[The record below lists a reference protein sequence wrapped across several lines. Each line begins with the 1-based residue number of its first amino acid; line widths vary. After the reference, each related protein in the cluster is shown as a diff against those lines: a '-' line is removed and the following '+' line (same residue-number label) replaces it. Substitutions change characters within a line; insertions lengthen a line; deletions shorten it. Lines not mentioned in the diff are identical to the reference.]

1 MISSDIAPVRKF
13 NRHFFTFLQEDY
25 ICRYLRA
32 GIRLESVVRQ
42 TDSAYKVGTFRKVF
56 TDFRVLLI
64 QSTLCCDKSYNAV
77 RRYFIQRFCEKIVV
91 YQEILLVVPLVEHSV
106 ISERNVADSGV
117 KIIVGECSFLI
128 PPYLNIRRLIELLC
142 DTSGYAVQ
150 FNAVQTAF
158 FTYFFG
164 HNAEKVT
171 YAHSRLQNVTSTETE
186 SRQSLINAVYDG
198 RRGVVCVQHRA
209 FCGCV
214 FVLCQRFRKLLMFIC
229 PRTVILVK
237 RLRKPSPADIL

>member
-1 MISSDIAPVRKF
+1 MIFADIAPVGKF
-13 NRHFFTFLQEDY
+13 NRHFLTLLQENY
-25 ICRYLRA
+25 IRRYLRA
-32 GIRLESVVRQ
+32 GVRLESVVRQ
-42 TDSAYKVGTFRKVF
+42 TDSAHKIGTFRKVF
-56 TDFRVLLI
+56 TNFRVLLI
-64 QSTLCCDKSYNAV
+64 QSTLCSDESYNAV

-106 ISERNVADSGV
+106 ISERNIADSGV

-128 PPYLNIRRLIELLC
+128 PLYLNICHLIELLC

-158 FTYFFG
+158 LTHFFG
-164 HNAEKVT
+164 HNAEKVA

-198 RRGVVCVQHRA
+198 GRGVVRVQHRA
-209 FCGCV
+209 FGGCV
-214 FVLCQRFRKLLMFIC
+214 FVLCQRFHKFLMFAR
-229 PRTVILVK
+229 PGTVILVK
-237 RLRKPSPADIL
+237 RLRKSAPADVL

>member
-1 MISSDIAPVRKF
+1 MIFADIAPVGKF
-13 NRHFFTFLQEDY
+13 HRHFLTFLQEDN
-25 ICRYLRA
+25 IRRYLRA

-42 TDSAYKVGTFRKVF
+42 TDSAQKIGTFRKVF

-64 QSTLCCDKSYNAV
+64 HSTLCGDKSYNAV
-77 RRYFIQRFCEKIVV
+77 RRYLIQRFCEEIVV

-106 ISERNVADSGV
+106 ISKRNIADSGV

-128 PPYLNIRRLIELLC
+128 PLYLNIRRLIELLC

-158 FTYFFG
+158 LTHFFG
-164 HNAEKVT
+164 HNAEKVA

-186 SRQSLINAVYDG
+186 SRQSFINAVYDG
-198 RRGVVCVQHRA
+198 GRGVVRVQHRA

-214 FVLCQRFRKLLMFIC
+214 FVLCQRFCKLLMFAR
-229 PRTVILVK
+229 PGTVVLVK
-237 RLRKPSPADIL
+237 RLRQTAPADVL